1 MCGNLAAMAGRA
13 MPVCFLA
20 ARRATYGSYKS
31 PLDGPFRRVKNGH
44 SQRRRP
50 GCTETTGEV
59 VCSWMCRAARKE
71 VREYHFKLNLIKE
84 SFSMVI
90 GKQSVKLMQYAIMR
104 LMT

>member
-1 MCGNLAAMAGRA
+1 MA
-13 MPVCFLA
+13 FL
-20 ARRATYGSYKS
+20 
-31 PLDGPFRRVKNGH
+31 NGEGLGV
-44 SQRRRP
+44 QRRLEKLSVPRCAELP
-50 GCTETTGEV
+50 C
-59 VCSWMCRAARKE
+59 RKE